1 MKKLTTILIV
11 GAVAGAAVWFFNT
24 KKGKEVLDSIKD
36 TSDDLAGKLKSH
48 LNTVKDATAG
58 VVEKGK
64 QYVNSMNSKV
74 QEAAN

>member
-36 TSDDLAGKLKSH
+36 TSDDLAGKIKTG
-48 LNTVKDATAG
+48 LNAIKDTTAS
-58 VVEKGK
+58 V
-64 QYVNSMNSKV
+64 VNSGKDYVSSMNGKV
-74 QEAAN
+74 QETVS

>member
-1 MKKLTTILIV
+1 MKKLTTILII

-36 TSDDLAGKLKSH
+36 TSGDLADKLKSG
-48 LNTVKDATAG
+48 LNTVKDTTAN
-58 VVEKGK
+58 VVEKSK
-64 QYVNSMNSKV
+64 KYISSMNNNV

>member
-24 KKGKEVLDSIKD
+24 KKGKEVWDGIKD
-36 TSDDLAGKLKSH
+36 TSDDLAGKLKSS
-48 LNTVKDATAG
+48 LNSVKDATAG

-64 QYVNSMNSKV
+64 QYINNVNSKV
-74 QEAAN
+74 QESAN

>member
-36 TSDDLAGKLKSH
+36 TSDDLANKLKSG
-48 LNTVKDATAG
+48 LNSVKDATAS

-64 QYVNSMNSKV
+64 QYVTSANGKV
-74 QEAAN
+74 QETAS